1 MTQISDFPPDV
12 QALAKRCWFAD
23 ISFVDDKVG
32 GVTAICTAIMADRAS
47 GRKIM
52 NGGLTAHQKR
62 VLEYLVAFIAEHGIA
77 PSYDQIQAHLGLKS
91 KSSVHRVIHELE
103 ERGAIQRL
111 PNRARAIT
119 IIANPASQ
127 QEQA

>member
-12 QALAKRCWFAD
+12 QAAAKAATERWFFSNDAD
-23 ISFVDDKVG
+23 LEVIFAEVV
-32 GVTAICTAIMADRAS
+32 MADRRVRPGA
-47 GRKIM
+47 RIV
-52 NGGLTAHQKR
+52 GLTAHQKR
-62 VLEYLVAFIAEHGIA
+62 VMDYLTWFIAKNDIA
-77 PSYDQIQAHLGLKS
+77 PSYDEIQAHLGLKS

-119 IIANPASQ
+119 IIANPT
-127 QEQA
+127 

>member
-1 MTQISDFPPDV
+1 MTALSDFPPDV
-12 QALAKRCWFAD
+12 QAAAKAATERWFFDSDAD
-23 ISFVDDKVG
+23 LEVIFAEVV
-32 GVTAICTAIMADRAS
+32 MADRRVRPGA
-47 GRKIM
+47 RTV
-52 NGGLTAHQKR
+52 GLTAHQRR
-62 VLEYLVAFIAEHGIA
+62 VFEYLASFIAQQGIA